1 MMEDFEKDIKDFFQR
16 REIKPSADA
25 WQRME
30 NLLNEPQTK
39 PKKTYRIY
47 WAVAA
52 SVVILFGLFTLLQ
65 KQDTELIEPASNN
78 VYVVKDTLTNK
89 IQQPQNTNQIVK
101 ADIVPQKTENS
112 KKQSALIKGVP
123 TEIVQNNENQ
133 PKEKE
138 VGERIEGQH
147 IMQKSHREI
156 EEKLLAQ
163 ESKVE
168 IKVNPSKFLRS
179 AEMERQ
185 TDNVISN
192 GQNFWKKVK
201 EINTVV
207 AHSK

>member
-1 MMEDFEKDIKDFFQR
+1 MEDFEKDIKDFFQR

-30 NLLNEPQTK
+30 NLLSEPQAE
-39 PKKTYRIY
+39 PKKSNRIY

-78 VYVVKDTLTNK
+78 VYVAKETVTNK
-89 IQQPQNTNQIVK
+89 IQQPQSNNQIVK
-101 ADIVPQKTENS
+101 ADVVPQKTENI
-112 KKQSALIKGVP
+112 KKQSTLIKKVSEKISEKVNREVYVIQQNKVKDDAFPAEKMIP
-123 TEIVQNNENQ
+123 TEIASVQNTKTQ
-133 PKEKE
+133 
-138 VGERIEGQH
+138 IY
-147 IMQKSHREI
+147 
-156 EEKLLAQ
+156 
-163 ESKVE
+163 
-168 IKVNPSKFLRS
+168 VNPNKLLRS

-185 TDNVISN
+185 TDNMISN

-207 AHSK
+207 VHSK

>member
-1 MMEDFEKDIKDFFQR
+1 MEDFEKDIKDFFQR

-30 NLLNEPQTK
+30 NLLNEPQAK

-65 KQDTELIEPASNN
+65 KQDAELIQPASNDS
-78 VYVVKDTLTNK
+78 YVTKDSVVNK
-89 IQQPQNTNQIVK
+89 IQQPQNNNQIVK
-101 ADIVPQKTENS
+101 ADVVPQKTENS
-112 KKQSALIKGVP
+112 RKKSAIIKKVP
-123 TEIVQNNENQ
+123 ANISEKVNREVYVVQQNKVKEEVFPVEKMVSTEIASVQNTKTQ
-133 PKEKE
+133 
-138 VGERIEGQH
+138 IY
-147 IMQKSHREI
+147 
-156 EEKLLAQ
+156 
-163 ESKVE
+163 
-168 IKVNPSKFLRS
+168 VNPNKLLRS

-185 TDNVISN
+185 TDNMISN

-207 AHSK
+207 VHSK

>member
-1 MMEDFEKDIKDFFQR
+1 MEDFEKDIKDFFQR

-30 NLLNEPQTK
+30 NLLNEPQAK
-39 PKKTYRIY
+39 PKKAYRVY

-65 KQDTELIEPASNN
+65 KQDKELSIPASNN
-78 VYVVKDTLTNK
+78 SYVIKDSVVNK
-89 IQQPQNTNQIVK
+89 IQQPQNNNQVAK
-101 ADIVPQKTENS
+101 ADVVPQKTENS
-112 KKQSALIKGVP
+112 RKQSTTIKSVP
-123 TEIVQNNENQ
+123 AEIVQNNKNQ
-133 PKEKE
+133 PKENE

-147 IMQKSHREI
+147 IIQKSHREI

-163 ESKVE
+163 QSKIE
-168 IKVNPSKFLRS
+168 IKVNPSKLLRS

-185 TDNVISN
+185 TDNMISN

>member
-1 MMEDFEKDIKDFFQR
+1 MEDFEKDIKDFFQR

-30 NLLNEPQTK
+30 NLLSEPQAK
-39 PKKTYRIY
+39 PKKSNRIY

-52 SVVILFGLFTLLQ
+52 SVVVIFGLFTMLQ
-65 KQDTELIEPASNN
+65 KQDKELINPASHDS
-78 VYVVKDTLTNK
+78 YVTKDSVVNK
-89 IQQPQNTNQIVK
+89 IQQPQNNNQVVK
-101 ADIVPQKTENS
+101 ADVVPQKTKNS
-112 KKQSALIKGVP
+112 RKKSAIIKSVP
-123 TEIVQNNENQ
+123 AEIAQNNENQ

-147 IMQKSHREI
+147 IIQKSHREI

-163 ESKVE
+163 QSKIE
-168 IKVNPSKFLRS
+168 IKVNPSKLLRS

-185 TDNVISN
+185 TDNMISN

>member
-1 MMEDFEKDIKDFFQR
+1 MEDFEKDIKNFFQR

-30 NLLNEPQTK
+30 NLLNKPQAK
-39 PKKTYRIY
+39 PKKSNRIY

-65 KQDTELIEPASNN
+65 KQDKELINPASRDS
-78 VYVVKDTLTNK
+78 YVTKDSVVNK
-89 IQQPQNTNQIVK
+89 IQQLQNNNQVVK
-101 ADIVPQKTENS
+101 VEVVPQKTENS
-112 KKQSALIKGVP
+112 RKKSAIIKKVP
-123 TEIVQNNENQ
+123 EKIYEKLNRKVYVVQQNNVKEDVFPVEKMVSTEIASVQDTKTQ
-133 PKEKE
+133 
-138 VGERIEGQH
+138 IY
-147 IMQKSHREI
+147 
-156 EEKLLAQ
+156 
-163 ESKVE
+163 
-168 IKVNPSKFLRS
+168 VNPNKLLRS

-185 TDNVISN
+185 TDNMISN

>member
-1 MMEDFEKDIKDFFQR
+1 MEDFEKDIKDFFQR

-25 WQRME
+25 WHRME
-30 NLLNEPQTK
+30 NLLNEPQAK
-39 PKKTYRIY
+39 PKKSNRIY
-47 WAVAA
+47 SAVAA
-52 SVVILFGLFTLLQ
+52 SIVVIFGLFTLLQ
-65 KQDTELIEPASNN
+65 KQDKELINPASHDS
-78 VYVVKDTLTNK
+78 YVIKNSVVNK
-89 IQQPQNTNQIVK
+89 IQHPQNNNQVVK

-112 KKQSALIKGVP
+112 RKQSTTIKSVP
-123 TEIVQNNENQ
+123 PEIVQNNTNQ

-147 IMQKSHREI
+147 IIQKSHREI

-163 ESKVE
+163 QSKIE
-168 IKVNPSKFLRS
+168 IKVNPSKLLRS

-185 TDNVISN
+185 TDNMISN

-207 AHSK
+207 VHSK

>member
-1 MMEDFEKDIKDFFQR
+1 MEDFEKDIKDFFQR

-30 NLLNEPQTK
+30 NILNEPQVK
-39 PKKTYRIY
+39 PKKSNRIY

-52 SVVILFGLFTLLQ
+52 SVVVLFGLFTLLQ
-65 KQDTELIEPASNN
+65 KQDSELIQPASNN
-78 VYVVKDTLTNK
+78 LYVAKDSVVNK
-89 IQQPQNTNQIVK
+89 IQQPQNNIKIVK
-101 ADIVPQKTENS
+101 VDDVPLKTENS
-112 KKQSALIKGVP
+112 RKQSAIIRSVP
-123 TEIVQNNENQ
+123 AEIVQNNENQ

-147 IMQKSHREI
+147 IIQKSHREI

-163 ESKVE
+163 QSKIE
-168 IKVNPSKFLRS
+168 IKVNPSKLLRS

-185 TDNVISN
+185 TDNMISN

-207 AHSK
+207 IHSK

>member
-1 MMEDFEKDIKDFFQR
+1 MEDFEKDIKDFFQR

-30 NLLNEPQTK
+30 NLLNKPQAK

-52 SVVILFGLFTLLQ
+52 SVIVLFGLFTLLQ
-65 KQDTELIEPASNN
+65 KQDKELIIDPASND
-78 VYVVKDTLTNK
+78 VYVTKDAVINK
-89 IQQPQNTNQIVK
+89 IQQPQNNNQVVK

-112 KKQSALIKGVP
+112 RKQSTTIKSVL
-123 TEIVQNNENQ
+123 TEIAQNNKNQ

-147 IMQKSHREI
+147 IIQKSHREI

-163 ESKVE
+163 ESKIE
-168 IKVNPSKFLRS
+168 IKVNPSKLLRS

-185 TDNVISN
+185 TDNMISN

-207 AHSK
+207 VHSK

>member
-1 MMEDFEKDIKDFFQR
+1 MEDFEKDIKDFFQR

-39 PKKTYRIY
+39 QKKTYRIY

-52 SVVILFGLFTLLQ
+52 SVVVLFGLFTLLQ
-65 KQDTELIEPASNN
+65 KQDEELINPASNDS
-78 VYVVKDTLTNK
+78 YVIKDSVVNK
-89 IQQPQNTNQIVK
+89 IQQPQNHNQVVK
-101 ADIVPQKTENS
+101 EDVVPQKTENS
-112 KKQSALIKGVP
+112 RKQSAIIKSVP
-123 TEIVQNNENQ
+123 AEIVQNNKNQ
-133 PKEKE
+133 PKENE
-138 VGERIEGQH
+138 VGERIESCH
-147 IMQKSHREI
+147 IIQKSDTEI

-163 ESKVE
+163 QSKIE
-168 IKVNPSKFLRS
+168 IKVNPSKLLRS

-185 TDNVISN
+185 TDNMISN

-207 AHSK
+207 VHSK

>member
-1 MMEDFEKDIKDFFQR
+1 MEDFEKEMKGFFQR
-16 REIKPSADA
+16 REIKPSTDA

-52 SVVILFGLFTLLQ
+52 SVVVLFGLFTLLQ
-65 KQDTELIEPASNN
+65 NQDKELINPASNN
-78 VYVVKDTLTNK
+78 SYVTKDTVINK
-89 IQQPQNTNQIVK
+89 IQQPQNNNQVVK

-112 KKQSALIKGVP
+112 RKQSTTIKSVL
-123 TEIVQNNENQ
+123 TEIAQNNKNQ

-147 IMQKSHREI
+147 IIQKSHREI

-163 ESKVE
+163 ESKIE
-168 IKVNPSKFLRS
+168 IKVNPSKLLRS

-185 TDNVISN
+185 TDNMISN